1 MLKKILAAKSF
12 ECFAFNLDHFTPR
25 SKLHLK
31 LHIKLFTQN
40 AIFDFCQKTK
50 EKPKRFLAI
59 FITSFFLKY
68 LCES

>member
-40 AIFDFCQKTK
+40 AVKEFLPGVPSPFLTFAKRLKKNRKDFLQ
-50 EKPKRFLAI
+50 FL
-59 FITSFFLKY
+59 
-68 LCES
+68 